1 MNYPAACR
9 EFVIPAEAGI
19 QRARLDSPV
28 SSTGQ
33 ACQARNDGPEQKTLP
48 HSKPRGSSLQRV
60 LKGRCLFITTPVFRH
75 GVFLQPQCG
84 RNLFIGLTDWLGTP
98 TYSLLFRIK

>member
-1 MNYPAACR
+1 MTTRPIIESTGGSFPAACR

-33 ACQARNDGPEQKTLP
+33 ACQARNDGPERSCTTLITESLEEDLNASV
-48 HSKPRGSSLQRV
+48 HLVRLLQHDHVASSGNK
-60 LKGRCLFITTPVFRH
+60 LKL
-75 GVFLQPQCG
+75 
-84 RNLFIGLTDWLGTP
+84 
-98 TYSLLFRIK
+98 

>member
-1 MNYPAACR
+1 MRDHTKLRKDLESTGGSFPAACH

-33 ACQARNDGPEQKTLP
+33 ACQARNDGPEQKTIPRNLL
-48 HSKPRGSSLQRV
+48 RGSSLARLVPCEIIQNLQSSV
-60 LKGRCLFITTPVFRH
+60 LTPE
-75 GVFLQPQCG
+75 
-84 RNLFIGLTDWLGTP
+84 
-98 TYSLLFRIK
+98 

>member
-1 MNYPAACR
+1 MASKSIIPRTAIDSAPRSFVEGRYPAACR

-33 ACQARNDGPEQKTLP
+33 ACQARNDEPEQKTIPRGL
-48 HSKPRGSSLQRV
+48 SRGSSFDL
-60 LKGRCLFITTPVFRH
+60 
-75 GVFLQPQCG
+75 
-84 RNLFIGLTDWLGTP
+84 
-98 TYSLLFRIK
+98 S